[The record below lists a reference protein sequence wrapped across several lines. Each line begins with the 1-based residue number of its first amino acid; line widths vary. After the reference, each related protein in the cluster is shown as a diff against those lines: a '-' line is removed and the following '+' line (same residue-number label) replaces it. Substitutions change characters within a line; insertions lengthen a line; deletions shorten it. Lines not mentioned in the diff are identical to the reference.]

1 MQAPDTIF
9 KLVERFNSNIDQY
22 RSPRYN
28 EAQLRTEFA
37 NPFFIALGWDVFNE
51 KGYAEAYKEVVH
63 EAVVKVGGATKA
75 PDYSFRIGGT
85 RKFFVETKKPAVN
98 LSVDPLPA
106 FQLRRYAWS
115 AKLPLSILT
124 DFEEFAVY
132 DTRIKPAKNDKA
144 SVGRIINL
152 TYCDYT
158 DRWEEIA
165 DIFSPT
171 AIRKGSFDKYVES
184 TRKKKG
190 TAEVDDAFLKDI
202 ESWRDELARNIALRN
217 PGLSTR
223 ELNFAV
229 QRIIDRII
237 FLRICEDRGIEEYG
251 ELQSL
256 LKEADIYSRLVAL
269 FNRADERYN
278 SGLFHFNRER
288 GRPQKPDTLTPTLKI
303 DDRVPK
309 EIIKE
314 LYYPESPYEFSVL
327 PADILGQVYEQFLG
341 KVIRLTPG
349 HRAVVEEKPEV
360 KKAGGVYYTPT
371 YIVDYIVEN
380 TVGKLLEGKTPR
392 QVSKLRILDPACG
405 SGSFLIGAY
414 QKLLDWHQEWY
425 VHPPASGGGGG
436 PEKWRKVLYEGPEGE
451 WRLTTAE
458 RRRILL
464 NNIYGV
470 DIDPQAVEVTKL
482 SLLLKVLEGES
493 GEVLNRQL
501 EIFRERALPDLAT
514 NIKCGNSLIGPD
526 FYQGKQMSLLS
537 DEERLRI
544 NAFDWNEEFKEIM
557 EPRPPA
563 DGGAKAGFDAVI
575 GNPPYV
581 RQEGLGEWKEYFKSH
596 YKTYAGTADLYTYFI
611 EKALTKLKQ
620 NGYFGYIVSNKW
632 MRARYGEKL
641 RKFVKQYQIE
651 QLINFGELRVFQNAA
666 TFPLIVIIRKTE
678 PKVKAIYAP
687 IKRLSFQNLTEE
699 VKNIGYELEDNALSD
714 EGFSLVVNDYQNI
727 IDKMKSIGIPL
738 GDYANG
744 KIYRGGVTGFNKAF
758 IIDKKTRNR
767 LISEDPKSIE
777 ILKPIVIGDDVRRYF
792 LHFRDRYL
800 IFAKHGID
808 IEKYPAIL
816 SHLSKWKKELTPKKD
831 REDRYGRAK
840 GNYEWF
846 ELQSGVGC
854 HVYFE
859 KPKIIYPDIAKESR
873 FAFDKNGL
881 YVDCTVFIIPLN
893 DYYLL
898 GLLNSKLIWKY
909 LKSLCYVLG
918 DPEKKGRLRLKR
930 IFLVKVPIRTIDFDD
945 PDDVKMHDRMVALV
959 EEMLSL
965 HKKVASARTDHPAR
979 AGQRQIDATDG
990 QIDKLVYELYGLS
1003 EEEIRVVEGR

>member
-1 MQAPDTIF
+1 
-9 KLVERFNSNIDQY
+9 VERFEENIDQY

-28 EAQLRTEFA
+28 EAQLRNEFA

-75 PDYSFRIGGT
+75 PDYSFRIGGM
-85 RKFFVETKKPAVN
+85 RKFFVETKKPAIN

-144 SVGRIINL
+144 SLGRIINL
-152 TYCDYT
+152 TYRDYT

-165 DIFSPT
+165 DIFSPS
-171 AIRKGSFDKYVES
+171 AIRKGSFDKYVET

-251 ELQSL
+251 ELSAL
-256 LKEADIYSRLVAL
+256 LSAPASGGAGEIYPRLVAL

-303 DDRVPK
+303 DDKVPK
-309 EIIKE
+309 EIIKD

-371 YIVDYIVEN
+371 YIVDYIVEK

-414 QKLLDWHQEWY
+414 QKLLDWHLEYYQND
-425 VHPPASGGGGG
+425 GGF
-436 PEKWRKVLYEGPEGE
+436 EKWRKELYEGPGGAY
-451 WRLTTAE
+451 RLTTAE

-493 GEVLNRQL
+493 GETLNRQL

-526 FYQGKQMSLLS
+526 FYQGKQISLLS

-544 NAFDWNEEFKEIM
+544 NAFDWDEEFSEIM
-557 EPRPPA
+557 GPRPAPA
-563 DGGAKAGFDAVI
+563 IGGAGFDAVI
-575 GNPPYV
+575 GNPPW
-581 RQEGLGEWKEYFKSH
+581 GGDIDDLTEYFSKAYPRSTKK
-596 YKTYAGTADLYTYFI
+596 YKDTS
-611 EKALTKLKQ
+611 KL
-620 NGYFGYIVSNKW
+620 F
-632 MRARYGEKL
+632 
-641 RKFVKQYQIE
+641 
-651 QLINFGELRVFQNAA
+651 
-666 TFPLIVIIRKTE
+666 
-678 PKVKAIYAP
+678 
-687 IKRLSFQNLTEE
+687 
-699 VKNIGYELEDNALSD
+699 
-714 EGFSLVVNDYQNI
+714 
-727 IDKMKSIGIPL
+727 IDKG
-738 GDYANG
+738 
-744 KIYRGGVTGFNKAF
+744 
-758 IIDKKTRNR
+758 
-767 LISEDPKSIE
+767 IE
-777 ILKPIVIGDDVRRYF
+777 ILKSDGFFSMIVPSALLFQPRY
-792 LHFRDRYL
+792 
-800 IFAKHGID
+800 ID
-808 IEKYPAIL
+808 IRKLLMDFKINIIWNVGDKVFSSKVVAPSCVLVIEK
-816 SHLSKWKKELTPKKD
+816 
-831 REDRYGRAK
+831 
-840 GNYEWF
+840 
-846 ELQSGVGC
+846 V
-854 HVYFE
+854 
-859 KPKIIYPDIAKESR
+859 KPKIKS
-873 FAFDKNGL
+873 K
-881 YVDCTVFIIPLN
+881 VFILDTSQTMDNNERAVISRKKIYREIDQSLYNKTTQNTFVTFYKELKENEIFLGEILDCKDCGIKHQRVNVGMEQKGKTDLRSRLYYEGRKRNKN
-893 DYYLL
+893 DHRFLIGADLKKSGWYIDYSNERYFVGNYKEVLRENEIVYFNEDIFNLPEKIVWRQTSDRIIAVIIGKYWFANTLQAGILKDNNYSLKYIL
-898 GLLNSKLIWKY
+898 GLINSHYLNYIYLETVKEGGRVFPQVKLSK
-909 LKSLCYVLG
+909 
-918 DPEKKGRLRLKR
+918 
-930 IFLVKVPIRTIDFDD
+930 VKALPFRTIDFDD
-945 PDDVKMHDRMVALV
+945 PEDVKRHDKMVALV
-959 EEMLSL
+959 EDMLSL
-965 HKKVASARTDHPAR
+965 HKKLASARTDHPAE
-979 AGQRQIDATDG
+979 AGQRQITATDR
-990 QIDKLVYELYGLS
+990 QIDNLVYELYGLT
-1003 EEEIRVVEGR
+1003 EEEIRVVEGG